1 MKLGFF
7 NKKIALVLTA
17 LLMAIAIAGCNKKV
31 ARAPSPPPPPAPPAP
46 TATLTVSSPA
56 IEKGQSTVLNWNTQN
71 ADDVTIDGL
80 GKVSASGSR
89 EVQPSESITYQL
101 SAKGPGGT
109 ADASVRVTV
118 TSQPPAQAPPPAE
131 SEADLFAQNVKDIY
145 YDFDNYDLRSDQEQ
159 TAQSDA
165 QFLASHPDIQLSIE
179 GHCDDRGSD
188 EYNLGLGDSRAETVK
203 NYLVRSGVSAGR
215 IHIISYEKERP
226 FCTEDNDQCWRENRR
241 AHFVFLEQSA
251 QVP

>member
-7 NKKIALVLTA
+7 NKKVALVLAA
-17 LLMAIAIAGCNKKV
+17 LLMAIAIAGCSKKV
-31 ARAPSPPPPPAPPAP
+31 ARAPSPSPPPAPPAP
-46 TATLTVSSPA
+46 TATLTVSLPA
-56 IEKGQSTVLNWNTQN
+56 IEKGRSTVLNWNTQN
-71 ADDVTIDGL
+71 ADDVTIDAL
-80 GKVSASGSR
+80 GMVSASGSR
-89 EVQPSESITYQL
+89 EVQPGESITYQL
-101 SAKGPGGT
+101 SATGPGGT
-109 ADASVRVTV
+109 ADASARVTV
-118 TSQPPAQAPPPAE
+118 TSPPPANPPPAE

-145 YDFDNYDLRSDQEQ
+145 YAFDDYDLRSDQEQ

-165 QFLASHPDIQLSIE
+165 QFLASHPNIQLSIE

-215 IHIISYEKERP
+215 IHIISYGKEHP

-251 QVP
+251 QMQ